1 MKKFSRY
8 AWLLIAWVVFVSPF
22 YGCNQNK
29 EARITPPDEA
39 ALQKPKDF
47 VGSARCG
54 ECHDKIYYNWKSTKH
69 PYKITEANKKT
80 VVGDFWTNNTLKL
93 KDKRDGVEKV
103 VAKMSEKDGR
113 FYVETYD
120 GQGALKSFEII
131 YNIGGIWKQRYITKF
146 PGGALQVLPVQYNI
160 KTREWVDY
168 HGLKEFT
175 PEDKHYWSSS
185 DRTWQR
191 DCAKCHVTG
200 FKMNFKDGTYDS
212 KWVDNGTACEGCHG
226 PGSHHANSP
235 EIKKLDTVYNP
246 ARDYDDRRAGMSC
259 GQCHNRGKSIDG
271 QFGYA
276 DTYTVGDELTYHYVT
291 VTPEKNAKNF
301 WPDGSSKSHHQQF
314 IDFQKS
320 VMYSKG
326 VKCWSCHDPHKPLAG
341 NSSSLRLTGNRLC
354 ESCHSEISGGRNL
367 SHSLHDNGNCQG
379 CHMPRTAKS
388 ATTGD
393 IASHTLFAIPPT
405 ATKELG
411 GGDITK
417 QPNSCSL
424 CHYHQKTPI
433 DALVKAFNAVHEGKV
448 TYDGKYTKLSKF

>member
-8 AWLLIAWVVFVSPF
+8 AWLLIAWVVFVFPF

-103 VAKMSEKDGR
+103 VATMSEKDGR

-146 PGGALQVLPVQYNI
+146 PSGALQVLPVQYNI

-168 HGLKEFT
+168 HGLKELT

-185 DRTWQR
+185 DRTWQK

-291 VTPEKNAKNF
+291 VTPEKNAKEF

-388 ATTGD
+388 ATAGD

-411 GGDITK
+411 GGDISK

-433 DALVKAFNAVHEGKV
+433 DALVKAFNAVHEGKA